1 MTTIM
6 VENRRLPLLFFTP
19 KLQAYRG
26 PCFQLLENTS
36 SDHRITA
43 LGNIHN
49 YPEGTHAV
57 SFSSE
62 VSSDILYRAR
72 ISPEQAEFY
81 WYLPFKIGSLPI
93 IDFQY
98 SSWLPRDYKPIYPSE
113 NAEDIFE
120 AIRILRSDNLT
131 AIEITRNYRAQTLT
145 LPVVQELQPQPQPL
159 TQPPPIHRVKET
171 KEAKVTNLPKHVHE
185 ALLRDAKT
193 GTESCPI
200 SMNAYSDCKALSMTS
215 CFHIFD
221 KDSIDQWLQS
231 NTTCPV
237 CRTDGVSLV

>member
-1 MTTIM
+1 MATIM
-6 VENRRLPLLFFTP
+6 IENRRLPLLFFTP

-49 YPEGTHAV
+49 YPEGTHNV
-57 SFSSE
+57 LFSSE
-62 VSSDILYRAR
+62 ISSDRLFRAK
-72 ISPEQAEFY
+72 INPEQTEFY
-81 WYLPFKIGSLPI
+81 WYLPFKIGSIPI

-113 NAEDIFE
+113 NAADIFE
-120 AIRILRSDNLT
+120 TIRLLRFDNLD
-131 AIEITRNYRAQTLT
+131 AIEITRNYREQSPS
-145 LPVVQELQPQPQPL
+145 LPVVQEPQPL
-159 TQPPPIHRVKET
+159 TQPPPIQRVKET
-171 KEAKVTNLPKHVHE
+171 KETTETRVPKHVHD
-185 ALLRDAKT
+185 ALLRDAKS

-200 SMNAYSDCKALSMTS
+200 SMNTYSECKALSMTS

-221 KDSIDQWLQS
+221 KDSIDHWLQS

-237 CRTDGVSLV
+237 CRKEGITLI

>member
-1 MTTIM
+1 MI
-6 VENRRLPLLFFTP
+6 ENRRLPLLFFSP

-36 SDHRITA
+36 SDYRITA

-49 YPEGTHAV
+49 YPEGTHIV

-62 VSSDILYRAR
+62 ISSDRLFRAK
-72 ISPEQAEFY
+72 INPEQSEFY
-81 WYLPFKIGSLPI
+81 WYLPFKIGGIPI

-98 SSWLPRDYKPIYPSE
+98 SSWLPRDYKPIYPRE

-120 AIRILRSDNLT
+120 TIRLLRFDNLDALET
-131 AIEITRNYRAQTLT
+131 ARNPRIEA
-145 LPVVQELQPQPQPL
+145 QELPNPPPQPL
-159 TQPPPIHRVKET
+159 PTPIQPVKET
-171 KEAKVTNLPKHVHE
+171 KLPKHVHE
-185 ALLRDAKT
+185 ALLRDAKS

-200 SMNAYSDCKALSMTS
+200 SMNIYSECKSLSMTS

-221 KDSIDQWLQS
+221 KDSIDQWLKS

-237 CRTDGVSLV
+237 CRTEGIRLI

>member
-1 MTTIM
+1 MATIM
-6 VENRRLPLLFFTP
+6 IENRRLPLLFFTP

-49 YPEGTHAV
+49 YPEGTHNV
-57 SFSSE
+57 VFSSE
-62 VSSDILYRAR
+62 VSSDRLFRAK
-72 ISPEQAEFY
+72 INPEQSEFY
-81 WYLPFKIGSLPI
+81 WYLPFKIGGIPI

-98 SSWLPRDYKPIYPSE
+98 SSWLPRDYKQIYPRE
-113 NAEDIFE
+113 NAADIFE
-120 AIRILRSDNLT
+120 AIRLLRFDNLDALKT
-131 AIEITRNYRAQTLT
+131 EDNHRIQTLT
-145 LPVVQELQPQPQPL
+145 LPVVQEPQPQPL
-159 TQPPPIHRVKET
+159 TQTPPIQRVKET
-171 KEAKVTNLPKHVHE
+171 KETSVPKHVHE
-185 ALLRDAKT
+185 ALLRDAKS

-200 SMNAYSDCKALSMTS
+200 SMNTYSECKDLSMTS

-221 KDSIDQWLQS
+221 KDSIDHWLRS

-237 CRTDGVSLV
+237 CRKEGISLM

>member
-6 VENRRLPLLFFTP
+6 IENRRLPLLFFTP

-36 SDHRITA
+36 TDFRITA

-49 YPEGTHAV
+49 YPEGTHNV
-57 SFSSE
+57 VFSSE
-62 VSSDILYRAR
+62 VSSDRLFRAK
-72 ISPEQAEFY
+72 INPEQSEFY
-81 WYLPFKIGSLPI
+81 WYLPFKIGGIPI

-98 SSWLPRDYKPIYPSE
+98 SSWLPRDYKQIYPRE
-113 NAEDIFE
+113 NAADIFE
-120 AIRILRSDNLT
+120 AIRLLRFDNLD
-131 AIEITRNYRAQTLT
+131 ALKNADNHRIQTLT
-145 LPVVQELQPQPQPL
+145 LPVVQEPQPQPL
-159 TQPPPIHRVKET
+159 TQTPPIQRVKET
-171 KEAKVTNLPKHVHE
+171 KETSVPKHVHQ
-185 ALLRDAKT
+185 ALLRDAKS

-200 SMNAYSDCKALSMTS
+200 SMNTYSECKDLSMTS

-221 KDSIDQWLQS
+221 KDSIDHWLRS

-237 CRTDGVSLV
+237 CRKEGISLM